1 LHQDPFT
8 SGLSESLGDDSNI
21 SKQLG
26 GIQPKTIRRS
36 LNWQNISVEAPS
48 RSARRSLPGGIQLQQ
63 EEPSAVS
70 GSRVSADSVQKT
82 PLESSNS
89 TISTDLPAQ
98 KPLIARA
105 PFNGRNIPVE
115 TPPRSWAS
123 SSYPGGIQRL
133 ETTGV
138 KEQEEST
145 ESLQMQPQRA
155 IGTKSSSGE
164 PQEKEEQNQ
173 ELVQTKLTV
182 GAPGDKYEQ
191 EADSMAA
198 KVMTMPD
205 SAIKPPIQRQTGEET
220 EAVQMQPLVNSI
232 TPLVQRASGE
242 EEEIQMKS
250 GLQRASGGSS
260 VASSSIESRLASSKG
275 GGSALPKD
283 VRSFMEPR
291 FGADFSNIKVHTD
304 SNAVQMNK
312 ELGAQAFA
320 HGSDIYYGAGK
331 SPGNNELTAHELTHT
346 IQQGAAGRRNKEVRR
361 QPQQEEEQETI
372 QAKEIPISGPEKST
386 QVSLSNKE
394 SSFQASEAETETLA
408 AKALSGYN
416 TTHYLH
422 KEQETTQEE
431 PIQAKQLTNTPPFN
445 NKDTIQ
451 RQSATLTSVSHR
463 IQGDFLG
470 IGNPIDKIKGAIAGF
485 AKQLP
490 GYPLLTLILGKEP
503 ISDAPVQRNATN
515 LIRGL
520 LSLVP
525 KGDNIFNNLQQS
537 GSLQKAFDWFNGE
550 VAKLNLTGEAIKGLF
565 GKALN
570 SLGISDAV
578 NPMGAF
584 EKVKNVF
591 VEPIGRIKNFAVS
604 AGTKVM
610 EFAFE
615 GFLNRA
621 GGSGAKVMGIL
632 RKAGGVF
639 TNILKDPVSFCGN
652 LVGAVRGGCQ
662 KFSGNVATHLKNGLT
677 GWLFGALAG
686 AGLTLPAQFDTKG
699 IVSVVLQVLGATYER
714 LRGKLANK
722 IGEQKVGRLEK
733 TFDFLRTIVT
743 GGLGTAWQKISEF
756 AGNLQ
761 EMVIGGIKEW
771 VMQSVITSA
780 ITKLISMFNPAGA
793 IVQAAMAIYNTVM
806 FFIERGSQIA
816 ALAEAVFNSI
826 GSIAAG
832 NVAGAANYVEQTM
845 GRSLPVMIS
854 FLARL
859 LGLGGISEH
868 IKNVIKKI
876 QTPIE
881 NAMNKLANFIEDKAK
896 SLLGKGEGQN
906 GKQGTQAQTG
916 GKPSDGEVG
925 QTQTFSAE
933 GESHRLWV
941 DVKNNT
947 PTVFMASTPTPLE
960 RFLAR
965 KEVQALKN
973 PGIDPKNH
981 VSEAERLL
989 GKTNVDAKA
998 VLNAAAGNKK
1008 VEVEQK
1014 DQETEKDLQALVIH
1028 LKAIL
1033 VALKEDKPDHP
1044 KVGTYNEWAGKIP
1057 NYTPHHVPPKGLANW
1072 IHRQVMT
1079 IPKDIQKLVEIKPI
1093 VQAAIKAKAEHDKG
1107 GLNLSCIVL
1116 HHNTHIG
1123 KTGDEALDAY
1133 RAHHGNKTSE
1143 LVDEKMKAKGLKP
1156 ILKGG
1161 GTLIGADR
1169 TEAGENEREGG
1180 VDTVKE
1186 GMPSTQFYQ
1195 TELDAARQEVK
1206 IEQTQDVETFL
1217 AAIRDVFG
1225 RAHYQSRAAVKVALQ
1240 NSVGK
1245 DGPPEKQQAEM
1256 GNLEEKAK
1264 ETWTKIDPQ
1273 MDKLTR
1279 F

>member
-1 LHQDPFT
+1 
-8 SGLSESLGDDSNI
+8 
-21 SKQLG
+21 
-26 GIQPKTIRRS
+26 
-36 LNWQNISVEAPS
+36 
-48 RSARRSLPGGIQLQQ
+48 
-63 EEPSAVS
+63 
-70 GSRVSADSVQKT
+70 
-82 PLESSNS
+82 
-89 TISTDLPAQ
+89 
-98 KPLIARA
+98 
-105 PFNGRNIPVE
+105 
-115 TPPRSWAS
+115 
-123 SSYPGGIQRL
+123 
-133 ETTGV
+133 
-138 KEQEEST
+138 
-145 ESLQMQPQRA
+145 
-155 IGTKSSSGE
+155 
-164 PQEKEEQNQ
+164 
-173 ELVQTKLTV
+173 
-182 GAPGDKYEQ
+182 
-191 EADSMAA
+191 
-198 KVMTMPD
+198 
-205 SAIKPPIQRQTGEET
+205 
-220 EAVQMQPLVNSI
+220 
-232 TPLVQRASGE
+232 
-242 EEEIQMKS
+242 
-250 GLQRASGGSS
+250 
-260 VASSSIESRLASSKG
+260 
-275 GGSALPKD
+275 
-283 VRSFMEPR
+283 
-291 FGADFSNIKVHTD
+291 
-304 SNAVQMNK
+304 
-312 ELGAQAFA
+312 
-320 HGSDIYYGAGK
+320 
-331 SPGNNELTAHELTHT
+331 
-346 IQQGAAGRRNKEVRR
+346 
-361 QPQQEEEQETI
+361 
-372 QAKEIPISGPEKST
+372 
-386 QVSLSNKE
+386 
-394 SSFQASEAETETLA
+394 
-408 AKALSGYN
+408 
-416 TTHYLH
+416 
-422 KEQETTQEE
+422 
-431 PIQAKQLTNTPPFN
+431 
-445 NKDTIQ
+445 
-451 RQSATLTSVSHR
+451 
-463 IQGDFLG
+463 
-470 IGNPIDKIKGAIAGF
+470 
-485 AKQLP
+485 
-490 GYPLLTLILGKEP
+490 
-503 ISDAPVQRNATN
+503 
-515 LIRGL
+515 
-520 LSLVP
+520 
-525 KGDNIFNNLQQS
+525 
-537 GSLQKAFDWFNGE
+537 
-550 VAKLNLTGEAIKGLF
+550 
-565 GKALN
+565 
-570 SLGISDAV
+570 
-578 NPMGAF
+578 
-584 EKVKNVF
+584 
-591 VEPIGRIKNFAVS
+591 
-604 AGTKVM
+604 
-610 EFAFE
+610 
-615 GFLNRA
+615 
-621 GGSGAKVMGIL
+621 
-632 RKAGGVF
+632 
-639 TNILKDPVSFCGN
+639 
-652 LVGAVRGGCQ
+652 
-662 KFSGNVATHLKNGLT
+662 
-677 GWLFGALAG
+677 
-686 AGLTLPAQFDTKG
+686 
-699 IVSVVLQVLGATYER
+699 